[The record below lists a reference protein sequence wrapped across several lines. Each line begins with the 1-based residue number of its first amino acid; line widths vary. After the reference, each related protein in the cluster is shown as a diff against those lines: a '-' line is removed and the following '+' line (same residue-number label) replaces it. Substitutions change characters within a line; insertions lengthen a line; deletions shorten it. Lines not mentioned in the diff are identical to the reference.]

1 LKYKGQKIK
10 NKNFKLH
17 VPISYLTHLKKS
29 KKKKKNQKPNCLPNT
44 PLTLHPAYLIC
55 WNAPTSWRQNLLHL
69 IYPCPIYCM
78 FRIMVGSKLK
88 DLNILKIEK
97 PNELKLTLL
106 CRGKN
111 VDVDISN
118 IRILIRIIRL
128 SLLGICI
135 RIMRLLSVFTQLLN
149 VAIIHYLHVR

>member
-1 LKYKGQKIK
+1 
-10 NKNFKLH
+10 
-17 VPISYLTHLKKS
+17 
-29 KKKKKNQKPNCLPNT
+29 
-44 PLTLHPAYLIC
+44 
-55 WNAPTSWRQNLLHL
+55 
-69 IYPCPIYCM
+69 M